1 MKRQCVL
8 ILFAVI
14 SAAHAQFSPMLLQ
27 NASYWGDGKAE
38 FDIYNAQLMRDGQLR
53 QCEMLV
59 ILTPQLVDAAT
70 LTLANDPKQA
80 GLLPTI
86 RMNEIA
92 TVPRGLFVE
101 QLSVAALWRMDSMSL
116 ARLDF
121 AGTDSIGNIAKRVE
135 EKREANASHWTYA
148 VRSYRENIDSKP
160 LSATTGTAL
169 FYDEIPLRIRTIDFS
184 KASGGFDIQL
194 AQSIANAGK
203 ESVEF
208 KTAKLSWK
216 IDDRNIEVTLQH
228 AGGTDVLKLDR
239 DFPFLMREWRMADG
253 SSLKI
258 KRSLKADYWNY
269 GKNGDREKALNNP
282 MLQHPD

>member
-1 MKRQCVL
+1 MKRRYAL
-8 ILFAVI
+8 ILFAVM
-14 SAAHAQFSPMLLQ
+14 STAHAQFSPMLLE

-53 QCEMLV
+53 QCEMLL

-101 QLSVAALWRMDSMSL
+101 QLSVTALWRMDSMSL
-116 ARLDF
+116 ARLEF
-121 AGTDSIGNIAKRVE
+121 GGTDSIGNIAKRVE
-135 EKREANASHWTYA
+135 EKREANASSWSYA
-148 VRSYRENIDSKP
+148 VHSYRGYIDAKP
-160 LSATTGTAL
+160 ISASPGTAL
-169 FYDEIPLRIRTIDFS
+169 FHDELPLRVRTIDFS
-184 KASGGFDIQL
+184 KTSAGFDVQL
-194 AQSIANAGK
+194 AQSIATTRK

-208 KTAKLSWK
+208 KPAKLSWK
-216 IDDRNIEVTLQH
+216 FDDRNIEVTLQH
-228 AGGTDVLKLDR
+228 AGGTDVMKLDR
-239 DFPFLMREWRMADG
+239 AFPFLLREWRMADG
-253 SSLKI
+253 SSLRM